1 VIAYFD
7 ASAFLKLVIQEAGT
21 ERAKETWLEARAR
34 ISSRLLYPEARA
46 GLARARR
53 MRRLGDGQLEVARRS
68 LHTLIDDA
76 DLIDVTDGLT
86 RHAGELA
93 ERYGLRAYD
102 AVHLATVDRIAD
114 ENTVLVATDAD
125 LVRAAQARGISTSCL

>member
-7 ASAFLKLVIQEAGT
+7 ASAFLKLAIDEDGSDA
-21 ERAKETWLEARAR
+21 AHDAWLAAQRR

-53 MRRLGDGQLEVARRS
+53 MSRIGLRELATARVSVEEYIGDV
-68 LHTLIDDA
+68 
-76 DLIDVTDGLT
+76 DLVDVTETVT

-102 AVHLATVDRIAD
+102 AVHLATVDGVAD
-114 ENTVLVATDAD
+114 ETTVLVATDAD
-125 LVRAAQARGISTSCL
+125 LIRAARAHGVATAAL